1 MDSGG
6 RNWRSAAGAGKRER
20 RVGEE
25 EEMNTRV
32 RTAVQGM
39 RAPPKHVK
47 EMEKEK
53 KKTEVQGSRLMDA
66 RRGLNRCQSR
76 RERKIALQQDV
87 DKLKK
92 KLRDEENL
100 HRALERAFTRPLG
113 ALPRLP
119 PYLPSYTLELLAEVA
134 VLEEE
139 VVRLEEQV
147 VNFRQGLYQEAI
159 YISSSKKTKESASD
173 SYCDPNQCQNSKT
186 IEQAKN
192 CAHSATSETA
202 NISKTSVTM
211 RWSSDADSD
220 GPSSNQFV
228 NGERTPKKPNSRLAL
243 LENRHGKENQL
254 NTNAAGNCKQSPVKR
269 VSKMRM
275 LAPLEKRPDAKA
287 GCQEMSRGVEES
299 FCGASDEATSDES
312 GSPNKLSEDVLTCL
326 ISIFSRMSSPKNT
339 VEEQEMSPCVSGS
352 SESSEDAGFRDP
364 YGICLEFGRRD
375 IGPYKH
381 CRAAEASSIDPNV
394 VTGAPLLTRR
404 LKLLLRKL
412 AFVDLSGLT
421 HQQKLAFWINIYNSC
436 MMNAFLEQGIPTSPQ
451 MVVSL
456 MSKAMINVGGRL
468 FSAMAIEHFILRLP
482 YHPIHAY
489 PKGSKS
495 DDMNARGL
503 FGLEWPE
510 PLVTFALSCGS
521 WSSPAVRVYTA
532 SQVENELEIAKRDYL
547 QAAVGVCAPNK
558 LAIPK
563 LLDWYLLDFAK
574 DVGSLMDWICLQL
587 PSELRNDAVKCLE
600 MGRSVIP
607 QPIQVL
613 PYEFKFRYLLA
624 PLKPLFVSSIIPCG
638 PPNSMH

>member
-1 MDSGG
+1 MNEFETCLQRGFSDK
-6 RNWRSAAGAGKRER
+6 RWRLDIER
-20 RVGEE
+20 SEEE

-39 RAPPKHVK
+39 RAPPKHDK
-47 EMEKEK
+47 EMEKE

-66 RRGLNRCQSR
+66 RKGLNQCQSR

-92 KLRDEENL
+92 KLRHEENV

-159 YISSSKKTKESASD
+159 YVSSSKKTRESNSD
-173 SYCDPNQCQNSKT
+173 SYCDRNPYQNFKT
-186 IEQAKN
+186 MEQAKPF
-192 CAHSATSETA
+192 ARLAYAEDS
-202 NISKTSVTM
+202 NISKTSVSM
-211 RWSSDADSD
+211 RWSLDADSNR
-220 GPSSNQFV
+220 PSSNRFAD
-228 NGERTPKKPNSRLAL
+228 GKKAPKKPKSSLAL
-243 LENRHGKENQL
+243 PEDCRGKENQL
-254 NTNAAGNCKQSPVKR
+254 NTNSAGNCKQSPVKK
-269 VSKMRM
+269 VSKITMP
-275 LAPLEKRPDAKA
+275 APVEKHSDAKT
-287 GCQEMSRGVEES
+287 GCQVMTREGVEEG
-299 FCGASDEATSDES
+299 FRAASDKAASDDSS
-312 GSPNKLSEDVLTCL
+312 GPNKLSEDILNCIVN
-326 ISIFSRMSSPKNT
+326 IFSRMSSPKNT
-339 VEEQEMSPCVSGS
+339 MEDLEMSPSVSGS
-352 SESSEDAGFRDP
+352 SVSSEETDFRDP

-381 CRAAEASSIDPNV
+381 CRAVEASSVEPNV
-394 VTGAPLLTRR
+394 ITSAPLLTRR
-404 LKLLLRKL
+404 LNHLLRKL
-412 AFVDLSGLT
+412 ALVDLSRLT
-421 HQQKLAFWINIYNSC
+421 HQQRLAFWINTYNSC
-436 MMNAFLEQGIPTSPQ
+436 MMNAFLEQGIPTNPQ
-451 MVVSL
+451 MVVTL
-456 MSKAMINVGGRL
+456 MQKALINVGGHL
-468 FSAMAIEHFILRLP
+468 LSAMTIEHFILRFP
-482 YHPIHAY
+482 YHSKHAY

-495 DDMNARGL
+495 DDITTRGI

-532 SQVENELEIAKRDYL
+532 SQVENELETAKRDYL
-547 QAAVGVCAPNK
+547 QAAVGISTPNK

-574 DVGSLMDWICLQL
+574 DVESLMDWICLQL

-600 MGRSVIP
+600 MGRRSAIP

-624 PLKPLFVSSIIPCG
+624 P
-638 PPNSMH
+638 